1 MDFINW
7 QLSSMAILFVT
18 GVFWGSLFDLHNYFK
33 AKNQTGR
40 VKRKSHFKD
49 FCFWVVSLFLVGS
62 LIYFA
67 NWLELR
73 FYVWLCIG
81 MGVIAYYC
89 LFHRTLATALG
100 LKG

>member
-18 GVFWGSLFDLHNYFK
+18 GVFWGLLFDLHNYFK
-33 AKNQTGR
+33 AKNNTR
-40 VKRKSHFKD
+40 RAKRESHVKD
-49 FCFWVVSLFLVGS
+49 FCFWVVSLFLIGP

-73 FYVWLCIG
+73 FYVWLSIG
-81 MGVIAYYC
+81 MGIIAYYC
-89 LFHRTLATALG
+89 LFHRSLATALC